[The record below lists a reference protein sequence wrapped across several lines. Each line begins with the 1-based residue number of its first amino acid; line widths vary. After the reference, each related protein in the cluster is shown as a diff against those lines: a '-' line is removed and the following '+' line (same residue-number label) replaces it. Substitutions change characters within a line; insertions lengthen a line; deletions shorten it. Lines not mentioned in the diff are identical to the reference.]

1 MHAFKPSKNILIM
14 TESIQSC
21 LQLIGV
27 HLHQYIERTM

>member
-1 MHAFKPSKNILIM
+1 M

-27 HLHQYIERTM
+27 HLHQYTERTM